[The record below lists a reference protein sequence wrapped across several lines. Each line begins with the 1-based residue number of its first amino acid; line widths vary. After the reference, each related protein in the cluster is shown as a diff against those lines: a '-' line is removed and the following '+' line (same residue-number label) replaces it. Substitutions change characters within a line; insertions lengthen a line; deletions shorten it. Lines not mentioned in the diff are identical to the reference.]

1 MKKQN
6 KRKGYD
12 NISYKRYKEKMKIK
26 ENNKKN
32 YLGQQGITLIA
43 LVVTIIVLLI
53 LAAVTINA
61 IFGENGLIKQ
71 IDIAKEKREIA
82 NYVDDLNRKLLEA
95 RINVA
100 NDESKILEETK
111 RLVAEDEKYNE
122 ATIGEIE
129 GDNKFT
135 VITKEGYE
143 IDVKKDGAT
152 YVDKVTETAKKVK
165 LTVKHINKSG
175 TELKTT
181 TETEYD
187 KDTAVTVKSET
198 ISGYKTYSAKI
209 TATEVNETLTEGA
222 PVELSFG
229 IYMDTEVVIT
239 YDELQS
245 GETEKE
251 YEEKPTVSN
260 STEPVRVKPV
270 AKDSSIKESL
280 PTDIKNSDN
289 SYMVDIEPVKNNGG
303 PLTITLD
310 VSDKAEDGD
319 TANVRHYKN
328 SAWDDLGDFTV
339 AEGKITFTID
349 SFSPFCI
356 TIKKKGSS
364 TGGDN
369 TPTEGVLITDSSLTS
384 NDRTTSKSK
393 TIIAKDKKGN
403 QVVVPGGFK
412 ISGDSGESVQQGVVI
427 EDKDGNQFVW
437 VPVSNKDGIKA
448 GEEGSTSTPIIRDDG
463 SAVEITL
470 GRYSFANSS
479 ADIPGEPTIIQ
490 KGSEYDQTTIEQAT
504 AGTLNEKYVAGESC
518 YELNGSRT
526 SNESSGTDETNT
538 TAKNLQDFIE
548 KTAANKGF
556 YIARYEASY
565 GSGYNESGTT
575 TAEKYGNAKPLSKLS
590 TAKST
595 SSINYTEGTLWNF
608 ITQPQAALVSQN
620 MYKNDKCVESDLI
633 NSYAW
638 DTAIVYIQAM
648 GNENYANANI
658 DTTGNSSVMNTGS
671 TGDEKCKIF
680 DMAGNTDEWT
690 TEYSNY
696 VLKSNVFCYTS
707 RGDNCRT
714 SCDGSSSFTAT
725 RMRNAGGGSE
735 DTTFR
740 FLLYVK

>member
-1 MKKQN
+1 MKKIKTN
-6 KRKGYD
+6 EKLRRKAYP
-12 NISYKRYKEKMKIK
+12 NQK
-26 ENNKKN
+26 
-32 YLGQQGITLIA
+32 GITLIA
-43 LVVTIIVLLI
+43 LVVTIVVLLI

-71 IDIAKEKREIA
+71 IDIAKEKNEIA
-82 NYVDDLNRKLLEA
+82 EYVDDLNRKLLEA

-111 RLVAEDEKYNE
+111 RLVAEDEKYSE

-175 TELKTT
+175 TELKAT

-239 YDELQS
+239 YDVLQS

-270 AKDSSIKESL
+270 EKDSSIKESL

-289 SYMVDIEPVKNNGG
+289 SYMVDIEPVKSNSG

-328 SAWDDLGDFTV
+328 SVWDNLGDFIV
-339 AEGKITFTID
+339 AQGKITFTID

-364 TGGDN
+364 TGGDTTTSDLPSVANETIPYYPDN
-369 TPTEGVLITDSSLTS
+369 TFTKVEGTDLSNGLVIKDAEGNEYVWIEVPKTAEVYPTAGLKITNFTETEYTAIETDLHTYTDYYRNGTSYKDEYLSDKVKEGTGLTS
-384 NDRTTSKSK
+384 AQYTELKQKMLKSVYE
-393 TIIAKDKKGN
+393 N
-403 QVVVPGGFK
+403 GGFW
-412 ISGDSGESVQQGVVI
+412 IG
-427 EDKDGNQFVW
+427 
-437 VPVSNKDGIKA
+437 
-448 GEEGSTSTPIIRDDG
+448 
-463 SAVEITL
+463 
-470 GRYSFANSS
+470 
-479 ADIPGEPTIIQ
+479 
-490 KGSEYDQTTIEQAT
+490 
-504 AGTLNEKYVAGESC
+504 
-518 YELNGSRT
+518 
-526 SNESSGTDETNT
+526 
-538 TAKNLQDFIE
+538 
-548 KTAANKGF
+548 
-556 YIARYEASY
+556 RYEAGITKNRTSKDEEITAAPL
-565 GSGYNESGTT
+565 SKAGTV
-575 TAEKYGNAKPLSKLS
+575 ENAVYPYTYVTCSQAQTIASKLS
-590 TAKST
+590 TGKSYT
-595 SSINYTEGTLWNF
+595 SSLMFGVQWDLVLKHIETKEVEKGT
-608 ITQPQAALVSQN
+608 ALVTIQSALRSDSKDWGN
-620 MYKNDKCVESDLI
+620 YCDASFTINRGKYADYKNYSLSTTWTPYNQTTSNNFVNSSSVKQSSDNGILLTTGASDACKKMNI
-633 NSYAW
+633 YDLAGNVSEWTLEYTDDTGFPCTLRGGNYSGNGSGCPASYRSYGYAAFSNSY
-638 DTAIVYIQAM
+638 I
-648 GNENYANANI
+648 GFR
-658 DTTGNSSVMNTGS
+658 SSLF
-671 TGDEKCKIF
+671 K
-680 DMAGNTDEWT
+680 
-690 TEYSNY
+690 
-696 VLKSNVFCYTS
+696 
-707 RGDNCRT
+707 
-714 SCDGSSSFTAT
+714 
-725 RMRNAGGGSE
+725 
-735 DTTFR
+735 
-740 FLLYVK
+740 